1 MTINKSI
8 DAHLETTP
16 LDDAQKNRAKEMI
29 MQYWNV
35 IGEVVVQKVD
45 KAHSRP
51 KTTQN
56 NYGAYMSI
64 LAFLTKDCKIDSPM
78 AGVLLKLAGCDPL
91 GLATAYKLSQ
101 SY

>member
-1 MTINKSI
+1 MTINQSI

-16 LDDAQKNRAKEMI
+16 LDDAQKNRAKELI
-29 MQYWNV
+29 LKYWNV
-35 IGEVVVQKVD
+35 IGEELVQMVD

-78 AGVLLKLAGCDPL
+78 AGVLLKFAGCDPL

-101 SY
+101 GG

>member
-1 MTINKSI
+1 MTINQSI

-16 LDDAQKNRAKEMI
+16 LDDAQKVRAKELI
-29 MQYWNV
+29 TQYWDV
-35 IGEVVVQKVD
+35 IGEELVQMVD
-45 KAHSRP
+45 KAHDRP

-64 LAFLTKDCKIDSPM
+64 LAFLTMDCKIDSPM
-78 AGVLLKLAGCDPL
+78 AGVLLKFAGCDPL

-101 SY
+101 GG

>member
-1 MTINKSI
+1 MNINQSI

-16 LDDAQKNRAKEMI
+16 LDDAQKNRAKELI
-29 MQYWNV
+29 LKYWNV
-35 IGEVVVQKVD
+35 IGEELVQMVD

-78 AGVLLKLAGCDPL
+78 AGVLLKFAGCDPL

-101 SY
+101 GG